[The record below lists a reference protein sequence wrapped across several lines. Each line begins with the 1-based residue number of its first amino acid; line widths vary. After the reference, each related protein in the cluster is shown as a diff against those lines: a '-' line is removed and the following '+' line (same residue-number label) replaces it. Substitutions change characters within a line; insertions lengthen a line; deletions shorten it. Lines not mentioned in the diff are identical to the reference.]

1 MKAIVIPVAV
11 RVLVR
16 LLIVDLKLIPV
27 HQVPIVVLRVLVR
40 ALVVKVDVVV
50 QIGVI
55 AQIAV
60 PAVAQEEVV
69 NQVEAQVRAV
79 LAVQVELPVL
89 VEVPILAEVPVLAEA
104 VAQALVLAEAV
115 IVPAAVQVEALFPA
129 NQQRVAHPQVAQEVV
144 VAIAEAPLPVL
155 PKEETAQEDKPI
167 PLLLICHCSSAVGEL
182 DFGILPTRLF
192 RALPIS
198 WKSGRIQSAPILFH
212 S

>member
-11 RVLVR
+11 RVQVR
-16 LLIVDLKLIPV
+16 LLIVDLKRIPV
-27 HQVPIVVLRVLVR
+27 HRVPIVVLRVLVR

-55 AQIAV
+55 VQIV
-60 PAVAQEEVV
+60 VLVVAQEEVV
-69 NQVEAQVRAV
+69 NQVEALVRAV
-79 LAVQVELPVL
+79 LAELPAQAELPV
-89 VEVPILAEVPVLAEA
+89 LAEVPVLAEA

-115 IVPAAVQVEALFPA
+115 IVPEAVPAEALFPA
-129 NQQRVAHPQVAQEVV
+129 NQQKVAHPQVAQEVVAV

-155 PKEETAQEDKPI
+155 PKEEAAQEDKPI

-198 WKSGRIQSAPILFH
+198 WKSGRIQSAPILFN